1 MACRECERDE
11 FWHKLGRCRGCMLG
25 CALIAL
31 ISGLLWRMLGADGSV
46 PALTALLFLL
56 GSGGLLAL
64 HLLVWSWRR
73 LTGADRQHDEE
84 TR

>member
-1 MACRECERDE
+1 MACQDCSHDE

-25 CALIAL
+25 CTLIAL
-31 ISGLLWRMLGADGSV
+31 VSSLLWWWLGADSSV

-73 LTGADRQHDEE
+73 LTGAVQQHNEE
-84 TR
+84 T

>member
-31 ISGLLWRMLGADGSV
+31 LSGLIWRGLGADGSV

>member
-1 MACRECERDE
+1 MACEACDGQA
-11 FWHKLGRCRGCMLG
+11 FWHKLGRCAGCMLA

-31 ISGLLWRMLGADGSV
+31 LSGLSWWWLGADSAV

-73 LTGADRQHDEE
+73 LTGADQQNDED
-84 TR
+84 T

>member
-1 MACRECERDE
+1 MACRDCSGGE
-11 FWHKLGRCRGCMLG
+11 FWHKLGRCAGCMVG
-25 CALIAL
+25 CALLAL
-31 ISGLLWRMLGADGSV
+31 VSGLIWWRLGADSSV

-73 LTGADRQHDEE
+73 LTGAGQHDDEE
-84 TR
+84 T